1 MTRHCICGPVVY
13 PYYPHEVIHDF
24 SVFALVPQAH
34 LMVRACVLLVPE
46 VFESLGDFKCP
57 TERSIIFFWTA
68 AESKKHQG
76 NHCIVNS
83 AKCKFSPIKIKPSHV
98 LFILMVA
105 TMKING
111 ACEGLIL
118 IRLVQSEFIFL

>member
-76 NHCIVNS
+76 NDALLARQSANS
-83 AKCKFSPIKIKPSHV
+83 VRIKPSHG

-118 IRLVQSEFIFL
+118 IRMVQSEFIFL